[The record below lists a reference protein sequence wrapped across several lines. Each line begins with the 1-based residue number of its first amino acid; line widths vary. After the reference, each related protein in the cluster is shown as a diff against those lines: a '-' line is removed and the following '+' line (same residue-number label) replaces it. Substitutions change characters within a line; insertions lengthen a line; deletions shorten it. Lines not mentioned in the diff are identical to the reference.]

1 MASTASAAATR
12 LRVTEGTR
20 DCATIAGAGLL
31 VAIVLRPFP
40 DAPFI
45 DDWAYSWSVQHLLET
60 GDFLFPE
67 VVLNPI
73 VTQVLWGAL
82 FCLPFG
88 FSLAALRVSTW
99 VLGVLAVC
107 GLCPVRELSKGGRA
121 CRPGGAV
128 RSLAFIRCSS
138 SSPRA
143 SSPEVQFLAA
153 MLWSAFFF
161 CASTSPAPRGV
172 RVACGS
178 DLRGFGRQP
187 RHRPRRRRRDDCH
200 VAVSQ
205 W

>member
-1 MASTASAAATR
+1 MARAVRPMASTASAAATR
-12 LRVTEGTR
+12 LRATEATR

-107 GLCPVRELSKGGRA
+107 GLYLLVRELGGGRRA
-121 CRPGGAV
+121 ALAAGA
-128 RSLAFIRCSS
+128 LLGFFRCSS

-143 SSPEVQFLAA
+143 S
-153 MLWSAFFF
+153 
-161 CASTSPAPRGV
+161 
-172 RVACGS
+172 
-178 DLRGFGRQP
+178 
-187 RHRPRRRRRDDCH
+187 
-200 VAVSQ
+200 
-205 W
+205 